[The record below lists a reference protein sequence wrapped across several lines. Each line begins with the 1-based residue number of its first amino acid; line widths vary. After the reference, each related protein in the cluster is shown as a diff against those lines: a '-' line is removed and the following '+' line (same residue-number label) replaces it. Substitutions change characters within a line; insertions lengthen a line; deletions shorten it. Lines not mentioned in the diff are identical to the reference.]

1 MSWKQQ
7 FDSMAF
13 FDVSFSRLWL
23 KSSIT
28 YQISLSWCTCWL
40 WFKVWFVVNM
50 MCDVWSVVYCSGGQW
65 RGKHWNCPL
74 IFPPQGLLS
83 LPAQSTACLSWIK
96 KKIIFCACWMK
107 SKNNNKLMVTQYVI
121 TDFVSQV
128 LRWNLRSS
136 HCGSTWCQDHQWIK
150 RLKQTRIGDA
160 LKITPREVE
169 KNWRVAFNE
178 RFFRERYQNTQNH
191 YL

>member
-1 MSWKQQ
+1 MQIQVRSNYIFREFPQKWNVMEATIW
-7 FDSMAF
+7 FNGLF
-13 FDVSFSRLWL
+13 YVSFSRLWL

-83 LPAQSTACLSWIK
+83 LPAQSTACLSWIEK
-96 KKIIFCACWMK
+96 RFF
-107 SKNNNKLMVTQYVI
+107 S
-121 TDFVSQV
+121 V
-128 LRWNLRSS
+128 LADWNPKTTKQCISL
-136 HCGSTWCQDHQWIK
+136 HLVQFW
-150 RLKQTRIGDA
+150 KQTDCPWT
-160 LKITPREVE
+160 LNLYP
-169 KNWRVAFNE
+169 
-178 RFFRERYQNTQNH
+178 
-191 YL
+191 